1 MAYTLNIDTWDWIN
15 PETQKVT
22 KLRKGDDVPQEVL
35 NQDGIDIEEMTKGRN
50 PQLLT
55 KQEEARASA
64 SAPRQSQAQAQPRV
78 ENK

>member
-1 MAYTLNIDTWDWIN
+1 MAYTLNIDTWDWVN

-22 KLRKGDDVPQEVL
+22 RLRKGDEVPAEIL

-55 KQEEARASA
+55 KQEEARASVPTA
-64 SAPRQSQAQAQPRV
+64 ATPKQQPRV